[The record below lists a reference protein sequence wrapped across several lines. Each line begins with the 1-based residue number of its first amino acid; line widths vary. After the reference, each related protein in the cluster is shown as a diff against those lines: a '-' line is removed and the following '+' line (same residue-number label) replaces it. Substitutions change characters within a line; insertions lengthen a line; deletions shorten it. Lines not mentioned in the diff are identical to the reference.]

1 MAEEKINNSDNL
13 YESAVE
19 YVENITRFAPKT
31 KLENTKILLNA
42 LGNPEKKAKVVHV
55 AGTNGKGSVS
65 KMVSLMLEEAGF
77 KTGLFISPH
86 LIRMNERISVNGV
99 DISNKD
105 FVKAFNKVMS
115 TTKNLL
121 SGKTIEEN
129 GFQHPAYFEFLFAMA
144 ATYFAEQECDFV
156 VYETGLGGRLD
167 ATNVTAPEVS
177 VITSIGLDH
186 MQYLG
191 DTVEKIA
198 AEKAGIIKSGIP
210 VVFNTGSDV
219 ADTVIIDKC
228 NELKCQSVDVRRI
241 KKSDILSNDFI
252 LKNCQKYSVSIQEI
266 IDEGFLESVLPARSP
281 LYQIDNATT
290 ASLTFISLGLDLS
303 DIKGIIGRALCRF
316 RWDGRMQ
323 FLSDNIVIDGAHN
336 ENAAMKAVES
346 VKEIC
351 RRDNLN
357 KVSILFAVSSD
368 KDYDSII
375 RILTEGLDIEDVY
388 VSEINSD
395 RKCDI
400 SEVMKIFQKYLPK
413 EKHFDVCGTKNLKE
427 AFKLAKGELLSDNLL
442 LIIGS
447 LYMVGDILG
456 MVYSESK

>member
-99 DISNKD
+99 DISDED

-115 TTKNLL
+115 TTKSLL
-121 SGKTIEEN
+121 SSKTIEEN

-144 ATYFAEQECDFV
+144 ATYFAQQECDFV

-167 ATNVTAPEVS
+167 ATNVTIPEIS

-252 LKNCQKYSVSIQEI
+252 
-266 IDEGFLESVLPARSP
+266 DEGFLESVLPARSP

-290 ASLTFISLGLDLS
+290 ACLTFISLGLDLS
-303 DIKGIIGRALCRF
+303 DIKGIIGRALRRF

-336 ENAAMKAVES
+336 ENAALKAVES